1 MTTGLVFSVAAML
14 GDSLTSFIKRR
25 VGGSRDAMLPVWI
38 GSSKACFL
46 S

>member
-14 GDSLTSFIKRR
+14 GDSLTSFL
-25 VGGSRDAMLPVWI
+25 GTPMLPVWI
-38 GSSKACFL
+38 RSSKACFL